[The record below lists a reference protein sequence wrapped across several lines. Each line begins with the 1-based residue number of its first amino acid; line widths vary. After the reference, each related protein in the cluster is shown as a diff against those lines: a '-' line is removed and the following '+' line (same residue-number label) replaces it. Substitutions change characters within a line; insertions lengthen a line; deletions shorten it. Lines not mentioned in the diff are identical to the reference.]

1 MDIIMVNQLYQIELT
16 GLDNL
21 LPRDCI
27 AWHLHIYLITTP
39 LNNSEA
45 NKINAIKI
53 MKLIV
58 AAPVNMQ

>member
-1 MDIIMVNQLYQIELT
+1 MIVFYYSLRENTSNHSTTAQ
-16 GLDNL
+16 

-27 AWHLHIYLITTP
+27 AWHLHLFLITTP

-45 NKINAIKI
+45 NKKNAIKI

-58 AAPVNMQ
+58 AAHVNMQ